1 MKIITLIAVIAIVL
15 IQFSVAVPLSSVGG
29 PMTLAMV
36 FLAAALAAGI
46 YEAWSMRRGVLGW
59 IVSILTAL
67 AGAIVA
73 GLAGGT
79 LMDLFMGLI
88 APLIDLQGSLA
99 ATRHPLLYI
108 TSAAMML
115 FILLGSWLALRL
127 VNRWR

>member
-15 IQFSVAVPLSSVGG
+15 IQFSGAVPLSSVGG

-73 GLAGGT
+73 GLAG
-79 LMDLFMGLI
+79 
-88 APLIDLQGSLA
+88 A
-99 ATRHPLLYI
+99 A
-108 TSAAMML
+108 A
-115 FILLGSWLALRL
+115 GE
-127 VNRWR
+127 

>member
-15 IQFSVAVPLSSVGG
+15 IQFSGAVPLSSVGG

-115 FILLGSWLALRL
+115 FILLGAWLALRL

>member
-15 IQFSVAVPLSSVGG
+15 IQFSGAVPLSSVGG

-115 FILLGSWLALRL
+115 FILLGAWLALRL
-127 VNRWR
+127 VNRMR

>member
-15 IQFSVAVPLSSVGG
+15 IQFSGAVPKSSVGG

-99 ATRHPLLYI
+99 ETRHPLLYI

-115 FILLGSWLALRL
+115 FILLGAWLALRL

>member
-15 IQFSVAVPLSSVGG
+15 IQFSGVVPLSSVGG

-99 ATRHPLLYI
+99 ETRHPLLYI

-115 FILLGSWLALRL
+115 FILLGAWLALRL